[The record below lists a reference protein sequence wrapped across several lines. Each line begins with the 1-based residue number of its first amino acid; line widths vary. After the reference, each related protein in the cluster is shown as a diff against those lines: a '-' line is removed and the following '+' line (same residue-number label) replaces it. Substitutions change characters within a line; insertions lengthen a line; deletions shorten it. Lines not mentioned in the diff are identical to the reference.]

1 MIFTSLWSKLTA
13 LMGLI
18 ITGLLFVVKYR
29 GNKIDQLN
37 DDIETIKVKEVI
49 LIKQTR
55 FKKQALVDERN
66 RIKAKVKKKSKQSKR
81 DHINNL

>member
-1 MIFTSLWSKLTA
+1 MIFASLWSKLTA

-37 DDIETIKVKEVI
+37 DDIETLKVKEVI

-66 RIKAKVKKKSKQSKR
+66 RIKAKVKKKPKQSRR
-81 DHINNL
+81 DKLNNL

>member
-37 DDIETIKVKEVI
+37 DDIETLKVKEVI
-49 LIKQTR
+49 LTKQTR

-66 RIKAKVKKKSKQSKR
+66 RIKAKVKKKPKQSRR
-81 DHINNL
+81 DKLNNL